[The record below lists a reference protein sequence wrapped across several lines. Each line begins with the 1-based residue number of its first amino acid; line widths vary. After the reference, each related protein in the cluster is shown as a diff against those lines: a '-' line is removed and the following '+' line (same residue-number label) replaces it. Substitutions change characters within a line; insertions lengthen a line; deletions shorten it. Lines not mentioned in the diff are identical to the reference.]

1 MTSTT
6 ERSRAATEAQL
17 SALAHHIEHGLRGP
31 ALAEHL
37 IAAAAQVLRL
47 SELQLMAGE
56 EHAGQHRNILRAA
69 WADSRACR
77 VTITDALMPM
87 VREAHTRRLL
97 AEEYVDLRSA
107 A

>member
-6 ERSRAATEAQL
+6 ERSRQATDAQL
-17 SALAHHIEHGLRGP
+17 SALTHHIEHGVRGP
-31 ALAEHL
+31 LLAEHL
-37 IAAAAQVLRL
+37 LAAAAQVLRL
-47 SELQLMAGE
+47 SELQLMAAE
-56 EHAGQHRNILRAA
+56 EHADGHRNILRAA

-77 VTITDALMPM
+77 VTITDGLMPM
-87 VREAHTRRLL
+87 VKEAHTRRLI

>member
-6 ERSRAATEAQL
+6 ERSRQATEEQL
-17 SALAHHIEHGLRGP
+17 RQLTVHIEQGARGP
-31 ALAEHL
+31 ILAEHL

-47 SELQLMAGE
+47 NELELMVAEAEAG
-56 EHAGQHRNILRAA
+56 HHSLIVRAA

-77 VTITDALMPM
+77 VTMTDGLVPM
-87 VREAHTRRLL
+87 VREALNRRML

>member
-6 ERSRAATEAQL
+6 ERSRQQTCEQL
-17 SALAHHIEHGLRGP
+17 RQLAHHIDAGVTGP

-47 SELQLMAGE
+47 SELELMAAE

>member
-1 MTSTT
+1 MTSTLD
-6 ERSRAATEAQL
+6 RSRQQTQEQMRQL
-17 SALAHHIEHGLRGP
+17 LHHIDAGVTGP

-47 SELQLMAGE
+47 NELELMVAEAG
-56 EHAGQHRNILRAA
+56 AGTHRDIVRAA

-77 VTITDALMPM
+77 VTMTDGLVPM
-87 VREAHTRRLL
+87 VREALNRRML

>member
-6 ERSRAATEAQL
+6 DRSRQATEEQL
-17 SALAHHIEHGLRGP
+17 RQLTVHIEQGARGP
-31 ALAEHL
+31 LLAEHL

-47 SELQLMAGE
+47 NELELMVAEAG
-56 EHAGQHRNILRAA
+56 AGHHRDIVRAA

-77 VTITDALMPM
+77 VTMTDGLVPM
-87 VREAHTRRLL
+87 VREALQRRML